1 MARESAQVV
10 VAGGG
15 FAGLW
20 VCRGLASLGFDVRL
34 IDRDNYHTFLPLL
47 YQVAAAELEPE
58 AIAFPLRHI
67 FRRDPHVSFLMA
79 ELHAVNLGESAVLTS
94 RGSISYEYLVLALGS
109 VTNYFGVP
117 GAEEFAF
124 PLKTVDQGIALR
136 NHVLQCFEL
145 ADLERDEARRRQLLT
160 FAIVGGGPT
169 GVEFAGALA
178 ELVRGPIGKDYR
190 GIDPRSE
197 VHVLLLQAVPHLLP
211 GLPHALQ
218 EYTLK
223 RLRRMG
229 VEVHLV
235 SPVTR
240 VSTDDLQLEDGT
252 LIRTRTAVWTAG
264 VQGAPTGE
272 KQHLPMSPD
281 RRVLVSPTLQVPGH
295 SNVYVVGDLARLDQD
310 EQRLPLTAP
319 VAVQQATTAV
329 KNIERQHAGLEPLPF
344 RYRDRGTM
352 VTIGRNKAVATPF
365 GRSFKGL
372 PAWLLWLSFHLVKLI
387 GFRNRVLVL
396 LNWAWDYV
404 FLERAVRLIL
414 PHAATTARTAGEKN
428 PDP

>member
-1 MARESAQVV
+1 MIQESAQVV
-10 VAGGG
+10 VAGSG

-20 VCRGLASLGFDVRL
+20 VCRGLARSDFDVRL

-58 AIAFPLRHI
+58 AIAFPLRHVL
-67 FRRDPHVSFLMA
+67 RRDPRVSFLMA
-79 ELHAVNLGESAVLTS
+79 ELDAVNLGEHAVSTS
-94 RGSISYEYLVLALGS
+94 RGAVSYEYLVLALGS
-109 VTNYFGVP
+109 VTSYFGVP

-136 NHVLQCFEL
+136 NHILRCFEL
-145 ADLERDEARRRQLLT
+145 ADLEREEAKSRQLLT
-160 FAIVGGGPT
+160 FAIIGGGPT
-169 GVEFAGALA
+169 GVEFAGALI
-178 ELVRGPIGKDYR
+178 ELVRGPIGRDYR
-190 GIDPRSE
+190 RIDPPSE
-197 VHVLLLQAVPHLLP
+197 VRVLLLQAVPHLLP
-211 GLPHALQ
+211 GLPRTLQ

-229 VEVHLV
+229 VEVRLG

-240 VSTDDLQLEDGT
+240 VSGEDLQLEDGT
-252 LIRTRTAVWTAG
+252 LIPTRTAVWTAG
-264 VQGAPTGE
+264 VQGAPVGE
-272 KQHLPMSPD
+272 EPHLPLSPD
-281 RRVLVSPTLQVPGH
+281 RRILVSPTLQVPGH
-295 SNVYVVGDLARLDQD
+295 PNVYAVGDLARLDQD
-310 EQRLPLTAP
+310 GQALPLTAP
-319 VAVQQATTAV
+319 VAIQQAAAAA
-329 KNIERQHAGLEPLPF
+329 KNIQRQHAGLDPLPF
-344 RYRDRGTM
+344 HYRDRGTM

-372 PAWLLWLSFHLVKLI
+372 PAWLLWLGFHLVKLI

-414 PHAATTARTAGEKN
+414 PREANESTNRR
-428 PDP
+428 

>member
-1 MARESAQVV
+1 MTRESAQVV

-20 VCRGLASLGFDVRL
+20 VCRGLASSGFDVRL

-67 FRRDPHVSFLMA
+67 FRREPHMSFLMA
-79 ELHAVNLGESAVLTS
+79 EVHAIDLEGNAVVTS
-94 RGSISYEYLVLALGS
+94 RGSVSYEYLVLALGS

-117 GAEEFAF
+117 EAEEVAF
-124 PLKTVDQGIALR
+124 PLKTVDHGIALR
-136 NHVLQCFEL
+136 NHILQCFEL
-145 ADLERDEARRRQLLT
+145 ADLDRDQAKRQQLLT

-178 ELVRGPIGKDYR
+178 ELVRGPIRKDYR
-190 GIDPRSE
+190 RIDPKRE
-197 VHVLLLQAVPHLLP
+197 VRVVMLQADSHLLP
-211 GLPHALQ
+211 GLPHSLQ

-223 RLRRMG
+223 RLRRMS

-240 VSTDDLQLEDGT
+240 VSADDLELEDGT
-252 LIRTRTAVWTAG
+252 IIRTRTVVWTAG
-264 VQGAPTGE
+264 VLGAPAGE
-272 KQHLPMSPD
+272 EQHLPLSSD
-281 RRVLVSPTLQVPGH
+281 RRVLVSSTLQVPGH
-295 SNVYVVGDLARLDQD
+295 PNVYVVGDLARLDQD
-310 EQRLPLTAP
+310 EQTLPLTAP
-319 VAVQQATTAV
+319 VAVQHASTAV
-329 KNIERQHAGLEPLPF
+329 RNIERQHAGSAPLPF
-344 RYRDRGTM
+344 LYRDRGTM
-352 VTIGRNKAVATPF
+352 VTIGRNVAVATPF

-387 GFRNRVLVL
+387 GFRNRLLVL

-404 FLERAVRLIL
+404 FLERAV
-414 PHAATTARTAGEKN
+414 
-428 PDP
+428 

>member
-1 MARESAQVV
+1 M
-10 VAGGG
+10 
-15 FAGLW
+15 
-20 VCRGLASLGFDVRL
+20 
-34 IDRDNYHTFLPLL
+34 
-47 YQVAAAELEPE
+47 
-58 AIAFPLRHI
+58 
-67 FRRDPHVSFLMA
+67 SFLMA
-79 ELHAVNLGESAVLTS
+79 ELDAIDLEESAVLTS
-94 RGSISYEYLVLALGS
+94 RGAVSYEYLVLALGS

-136 NHVLQCFEL
+136 NHILQCFEF
-145 ADLERDEARRRQLLT
+145 ADLERDETRRRQLLT

-169 GVEFAGALA
+169 GVEFAGALT

-190 GIDPRSE
+190 RIDPKRE
-197 VHVLLLQAVPHLLP
+197 VRVLLLQAVPHLLP
-211 GLPHALQ
+211 GLPHTLQ

-223 RLRRMG
+223 RLGRMG
-229 VEVHLV
+229 VEVRLV

-240 VSTDDLQLEDGT
+240 VSVDGLQLEDGT
-252 LIRTRTAVWTAG
+252 LIPARTAVWTAG
-264 VQGAPTGE
+264 VKGAPIGE
-272 KQHLPMSPD
+272 KQHLPLSPE

-295 SNVYVVGDLARLDQD
+295 PNVYVVGDLARLDQD
-310 EQRLPLTAP
+310 DQRLPLTAP
-319 VAVQQATTAV
+319 VAIQQATAAV
-329 KNIERQHAGLEPLPF
+329 KNIERQHAGSAPLPF

-352 VTIGRNKAVATPF
+352 VTIGRNEAVATPF

-372 PAWLLWLSFHLVKLI
+372 PAWLLWLGFHLIKLI

-414 PHAATTARTAGEKN
+414 PRADMTPRPAGERH
-428 PDP
+428 PDT

>member
-1 MARESAQVV
+1 MIQESAQVV

-20 VCRGLASLGFDVRL
+20 VCRGLARSGFDVRL

-58 AIAFPLRHI
+58 AIAFPLRHVL
-67 FRRDPHVSFLMA
+67 RRDPRVSFLMA
-79 ELHAVNLGESAVLTS
+79 ELDAVSLEENAVSTS
-94 RGSISYEYLVLALGS
+94 RGAVSYEYLVLALGS
-109 VTNYFGVP
+109 VTCYFGVP

-136 NHVLQCFEL
+136 NHILQCFEL
-145 ADLERDEARRRQLLT
+145 ADLEREEAKYRQLLT
-160 FAIVGGGPT
+160 FAIIGGGPT
-169 GVEFAGALA
+169 GVEFAGALT

-190 GIDPRSE
+190 RIDPKRE
-197 VHVLLLQAVPHLLP
+197 VQVLLLQAVPHLLP
-211 GLPHALQ
+211 GLPHTLQ

-229 VEVHLV
+229 VEVRLG
-235 SPVTR
+235 SPVTS
-240 VSTDDLQLEDGT
+240 VSVDDLQLEDGM
-252 LIRTRTAVWTAG
+252 LIPTRTAVWTAG
-264 VQGAPTGE
+264 VQGAPVGE
-272 KQHLPMSPD
+272 IRQLPLGPD
-281 RRVLVSPTLQVPGH
+281 RRVLVSPTLQMPGH
-295 SNVYVVGDLARLDQD
+295 PNVYVVGDLARLDQD
-310 EQRLPLTAP
+310 NQVLPLTAP
-319 VAVQQATTAV
+319 VAIQQATAAV
-329 KNIERQHAGLEPLPF
+329 KNIQRQHGGLDPLPF
-344 RYRDRGTM
+344 HYRDRGTM

-372 PAWLLWLSFHLVKLI
+372 PAWLLWLGFHLVKLI

-404 FLERAVRLIL
+404 FLERTVRLIL
-414 PHAATTARTAGEKN
+414 PREGNEGTNRQ
-428 PDP
+428 